1 MSTSYR
7 SLKAFQRLSPRR
19 SEEWDRAWPPRVLDD
34 EIRSLASAE
43 PIQALR
49 DHVARVL
56 GGRVK
61 TNQYGEYL
69 SVRYWCAQPARFL
82 PDLRALKLLMPD
94 SVSEIADPEQW
105 LFLDTETTGLA
116 GGSGTYAFL
125 IGLAWWEDGGLEI
138 EQLFMRDYDEER
150 PLLFAL
156 GERIA
161 EHPVVVTFNGK
172 SFDWPLLETRYR
184 MSRRVPLPILRAHL
198 DFLHPARS
206 LWRLRLGSAKLSE
219 LERHVLGWDRGTDLI
234 SGLIPRIYFNYL
246 RGGPPEPLISVL
258 NHNQMDL
265 RGLAL
270 LSSRILSLL
279 GDAENLGQDG
289 LELFGV
295 SRICEKRREDIRARN
310 LYEKSIA
317 SILPTATDRA
327 ARRSLAKL
335 AKRQGDFKLAC
346 GLWQDAL
353 GNSRHGYEAYEQ
365 LAIYYESKVRDYGKA
380 REVVKQALDQLRRA
394 MQTGD
399 IAQGP
404 YQEMKAKF
412 DHRMKRLERKRKQP
426 LLDALAIDA

>member
-19 SEEWDRAWPPRVLDD
+19 SEEWDSAWPPRVLDD
-34 EIRSLASAE
+34 EIGSLASAK

-49 DHVARVL
+49 DHVAHVL

-125 IGLAWWEDGGLEI
+125 IGIAWWEDGGLEI

-172 SFDWPLLETRYR
+172 
-184 MSRRVPLPILRAHL
+184 
-198 DFLHPARS
+198 
-206 LWRLRLGSAKLSE
+206 
-219 LERHVLGWDRGTDLI
+219 
-234 SGLIPRIYFNYL
+234 
-246 RGGPPEPLISVL
+246 
-258 NHNQMDL
+258 
-265 RGLAL
+265 
-270 LSSRILSLL
+270 
-279 GDAENLGQDG
+279 
-289 LELFGV
+289 
-295 SRICEKRREDIRARN
+295 
-310 LYEKSIA
+310 
-317 SILPTATDRA
+317 
-327 ARRSLAKL
+327 
-335 AKRQGDFKLAC
+335 
-346 GLWQDAL
+346 
-353 GNSRHGYEAYEQ
+353 
-365 LAIYYESKVRDYGKA
+365 
-380 REVVKQALDQLRRA
+380 
-394 MQTGD
+394 
-399 IAQGP
+399 
-404 YQEMKAKF
+404 
-412 DHRMKRLERKRKQP
+412 
-426 LLDALAIDA
+426 